1 MELPQSWK
9 QHRGQTHWEVW
20 GAEHPLDNYAICFC
34 FSEALKKIFGSGK
47 HKHGHLEA
55 WGKRKSFTT
64 PAKRLA
70 RMWSTGSSTAAFLP
84 AGQQCSHL
92 PFPLPYA
99 YTHSSET
106 VVTVLMLLLWFHLC
120 HYCISHISQDQL
132 QPQSPRTEPPFCFSP
147 RVNSPTAKENQT
159 VASLQCWVCASCLS
173 WASKAKSEVQ
183 WHQSHSQATVASRHL
198 PRLGN

>member
-106 VVTVLMLLLWFHLC
+106 VTVLMLLLWFHLC

-132 QPQSPRTEPPFCFSP
+132 QPQSPRSVSAPELTPQQQRRTKQCIPAMLGLCIL
-147 RVNSPTAKENQT
+147 
-159 VASLQCWVCASCLS
+159 SL
-173 WASKAKSEVQ
+173 
-183 WHQSHSQATVASRHL
+183 
-198 PRLGN
+198 LG